1 MTECDYNLLD
11 EEWIPVLLTDGG
23 VEKVGILGAF
33 ERAND
38 IEDLACELPTQKIA
52 IQRVL
57 LAICYRAVSL
67 EDEEDW
73 KNLWHAGLPTDQI
86 REFCVTEN
94 ASITGNF
101 AHKKRS
107 VCKQTK

>member
-38 IEDLACELPTQKIA
+38 IEDLACELPTQNPTRA
-52 IQRVL
+52 LGHL
-57 LAICYRAVSL
+57 LPGGFIGGRGGL
-67 EDEEDW
+67 EEPVACGVADGPDSRLSGEV
-73 KNLWHAGLPTDQI
+73 A
-86 REFCVTEN
+86 
-94 ASITGNF
+94 
-101 AHKKRS
+101 
-107 VCKQTK
+107 